1 MRESNNAIF
10 GEDVLSRT
18 EPDWGLDDEG
28 EINGVYR
35 DGDVPGLYIMMG
47 ESLLFARD
55 TAG

>member
-1 MRESNNAIF
+1 MLLLVYRIVVTDRCLQIWA
-10 GEDVLSRT
+10 
-18 EPDWGLDDEG
+18 LDSEG